1 MGVGMGMGKS
11 KVDNRWRITLPA
23 KARGNLKPGD
33 TVIVEERGNIIILRK
48 IIDPLKIFSET
59 KLYLNNKEMMLKD
72 AAEAKH
78 IYGGL
83 KE

>member
-1 MGVGMGMGKS
+1 MGVGMGVGKS
-11 KVDNRWRITLPA
+11 RVDSRWRITLPV

-48 IIDPLKIFSET
+48 VIDPLKIFREV
-59 KLYLNNKEMMLKD
+59 KLYLDDKEMMVKD

>member
-1 MGVGMGMGKS
+1 MGVGKS
-11 KVDNRWRITLPA
+11 RVDSRWRITLPV

-48 IIDPLKIFSET
+48 VIDPLKIFREV
-59 KLYLNNKEMMLKD
+59 KLYLDDKEMMVKD